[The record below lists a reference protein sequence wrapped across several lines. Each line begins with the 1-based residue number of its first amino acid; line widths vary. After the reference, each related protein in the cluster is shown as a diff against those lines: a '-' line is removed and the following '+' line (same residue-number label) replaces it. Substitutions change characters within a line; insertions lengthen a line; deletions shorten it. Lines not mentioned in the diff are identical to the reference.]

1 MSHSIE
7 SLTTRHEAEQDREI
21 ALLDR
26 AQMAIREAT
35 TVREVKEIRDKA
47 EALEIYAKR
56 AEYGEILQQRCAE
69 IKLRAERR
77 AGELLKD
84 LNLRPG
90 RPAQE
95 MVTNGNHYSLDSIG
109 ISKKESSKW
118 QRLAGIPEDRFDA
131 EVVNGPS
138 EAALLRLAAALEREA
153 TPMPPPSPVPEPV
166 IIEGTSY
173 TTRPFT
179 GMEDFGV
186 TTVLLNEDTGEVVA
200 YFCDEHRAREVADM
214 LD

>member
-1 MSHSIE
+1 VSHSIE
-7 SLTTRHEAEQDREI
+7 TLTTRHEAEQDREL

-26 AQMAIREAT
+26 AQLAIHEAT

-90 RPAQE
+90 RPAQD

-109 ISKKESSKW
+109 ITKKESSKW
-118 QRLAGIPEDRFDA
+118 QRLAGIPDDRFDA

-153 TPMPPPSPVPEPV
+153 HPPPPAPVPEPV

-186 TTVLLNEDTGEVVA
+186 TTVLLNQDTGEVVA
-200 YFCDEHRAREVADM
+200 YFCDEQQAREVADM